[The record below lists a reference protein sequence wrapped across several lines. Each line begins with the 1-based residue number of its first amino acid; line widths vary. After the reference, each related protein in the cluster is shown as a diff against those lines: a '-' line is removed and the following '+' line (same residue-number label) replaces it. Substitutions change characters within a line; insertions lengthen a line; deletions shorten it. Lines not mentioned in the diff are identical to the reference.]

1 MMPLKAMLTNCC
13 HKDELEIT
21 TVISS
26 SRQLTVADIENGN
39 ESANGNANGN
49 ENDIESVNGI
59 AKANDKEEASE
70 KRMASPSCLPF
81 SFFGFARWPRRQRQF
96 KGCKTVGVKTHKG

>member
-1 MMPLKAMLTNCC
+1 MMPLKAMPTNCC
-13 HKDELEIT
+13 HKDELKIT

-26 SRQLTVADIENGN
+26 YRQLTVADIENGN

-70 KRMASPSCLPF
+70 KRMASPSCLSF
-81 SFFGFARWPRRQRQF
+81 FFFGFAR
-96 KGCKTVGVKTHKG
+96 